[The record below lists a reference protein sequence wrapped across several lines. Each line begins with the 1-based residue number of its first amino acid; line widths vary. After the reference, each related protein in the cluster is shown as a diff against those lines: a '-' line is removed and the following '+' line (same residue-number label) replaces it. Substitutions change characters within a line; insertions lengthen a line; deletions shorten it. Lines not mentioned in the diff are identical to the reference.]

1 MTDARWVVLDVGETI
16 VDETRVFRTWA
27 EIFGLPELTLMG
39 VLGGAIANG
48 EKADAWRR
56 FFELIQ
62 HPDWQDSRPDF
73 EDRYGSF
80 RPDDLYPDALRAIEG
95 LKRRGYRVAITAN
108 QPARR
113 HAELE
118 ALGVRVEAMGM
129 SDAMGVAKPDAAF
142 FARTLELIG
151 SPPAGDVAYVGDRVD
166 NDVRPSA
173 AAGMRAVW
181 IRRGPWGLLHEDRDG
196 VASLEVRSLDELVER
211 IDDAWDG
218 LRTGGEPRG
227 PRRPRGR

>member
-1 MTDARWVVLDVGETI
+1 VPDRWVVLDVGETL

-27 EIFGLPELTLMG
+27 DIFGLPELTLMA
-39 VLGGAIANG
+39 VLGGSISNAND
-48 EKADAWRR
+48 ADGWRR

-73 EDRYGSF
+73 EARYGAL
-80 RPDDLYPDALRAIEG
+80 RPDDLYPDALRAIST
-95 LKRRGYRVAITAN
+95 LKESGYRVGITAN

-118 ALGVRVEAMGM
+118 ALGVAVEAMGM
-129 SDAMGVAKPDAAF
+129 SDAMGVAKPDPAF
-142 FARTLELIG
+142 FARTLELLG
-151 SPPAGDVAYVGDRVD
+151 SPSPTDVAYVGDRVD

-181 IRRGPWGLLHEDRDG
+181 LRRGPWGLLHEDPDG
-196 VASLEVRSLDELVER
+196 VAHLVVRSLDELVER
-211 IDDAWDG
+211 IEEAWP
-218 LRTGGEPRG
+218 LP
-227 PRRPRGR
+227 

>member
-1 MTDARWVVLDVGETI
+1 MSGGRWVVLDVGETL

-27 EIFGLPELTLMG
+27 EIFGLPEFTLMA
-39 VLGGAIANG
+39 VLGGSITN
-48 EKADAWRR
+48 ADNADDWRR
-56 FFELIQ
+56 FFDLIQ

-73 EDRYGSF
+73 EARYGSL
-80 RPDDLYPDALRAIEG
+80 RPDDLYPDALRAIDG
-95 LKRRGYRVAITAN
+95 LKRRGYRVAVTGN

-118 ALGVRVEAMGM
+118 ALGVTVDGMGM
-129 SDAMGVAKPDAAF
+129 SDAMGVAKPDPAF
-142 FARTLELIG
+142 FARTLELLG
-151 SPPAGDVAYVGDRVD
+151 SPTPGDVAYVGDRVD

-196 VASLEVRSLDELVER
+196 VAHLVVRTLDELVER
-211 IDDAWDG
+211 IDEAWTD
-218 LRTGGEPRG
+218 
-227 PRRPRGR
+227 